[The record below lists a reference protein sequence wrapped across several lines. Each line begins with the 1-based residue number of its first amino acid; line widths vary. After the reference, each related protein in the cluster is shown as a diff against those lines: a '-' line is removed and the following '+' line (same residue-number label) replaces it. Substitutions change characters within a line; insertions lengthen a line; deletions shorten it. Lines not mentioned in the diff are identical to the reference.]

1 MLRLNDVYNYQ
12 NVKFR
17 ILSKFSK
24 GYIWINID
32 SKSALPEYIEQSLL
46 IDLIEAGECF
56 LDTDP
61 FKDLTLIIEEPNS
74 KNAIKRDENFQL
86 IEPII
91 THPEFHNPSIR
102 GNLVKN
108 ILENHKTT
116 KQTIYRLLRYYW
128 QRGQT
133 PNSLLR
139 SYNRKTEV
147 RKIEKKLG
155 RPRKF
160 TEGQGAIITDEI
172 KRLFNIV
179 INQNLLNK
187 KQHSLIYAYRQ
198 FQLRFKSLYPV
209 IADEDIP
216 TIRQFKYFYDKQY
229 GQSDKVV
236 KRTEKKIYDKDIRQL
251 KSTVNTY
258 VLGTGSK
265 YEIDA
270 TIADI
275 YLLSDSDRQ
284 SIVGRPIVY
293 LVVDVFS
300 RMVTGFY
307 IGFENTSYVTAM
319 QAFKVA
325 VTDKVELCRKFDIE
339 IKTEDWPCVG
349 LPEAILADRGELLG
363 YQVETIEKN
372 FSIRIENTPAY
383 RGDLK
388 GIVERYFR
396 TIQAKFKPFTA
407 GFGLV
412 QGVKEVRRG
421 GHDYRHDATLTIS
434 DFTKIIINSIIIHN
448 TTQQLVKY
456 DREPDM
462 PPDMPLIPINI
473 WYWGIQNRTGKLRS
487 VDADVLSIAL
497 LPRQKA
503 TMSDLGLKVFGVYYH
518 CKEVTEKGWLHRKSS
533 VSRPK
538 FLEVGYEL
546 SDASKIYIF
555 YEENSL
561 KYWEATLSDR
571 SREFE
576 GCNWWEVWQIQSIQK
591 STLSKQTVKSNLAL
605 AELDKKN
612 LEIIELAKQRKNP
625 SKESRASQISKIK
638 ENRQKERNLE
648 RTERKPYVQLD
659 KPNLRIIKN
668 TTIDVT
674 DEDIALKNPIY
685 KNLLFEDE

>member
-1 MLRLNDVYNYQ
+1 MRINDVYENQ
-12 NVKFR
+12 GTKFR
-17 ILSKFSK
+17 ILSEFAS
-24 GYIWINID
+24 GYIWINIESD
-32 SKSALPEYIEQSLL
+32 AALPEYIEYSLL
-46 IDLIEAGECF
+46 IELIEQGTCV
-56 LDTDP
+56 LVDDP
-61 FKDLTLIIEEPNS
+61 FKGLASIFEEPTS
-74 KNAIKRDENFQL
+74 KNAIKRDTNFQL
-86 IEPII
+86 IQPII
-91 THPEFHNPSIR
+91 THAEFHNPSIR
-102 GNLVKN
+102 GDLINT

-116 KQTIYRLLRYYW
+116 KQTIYRLLRNYW
-128 QRGQT
+128 QRGQI
-133 PNSLLR
+133 PNALLR
-139 SYNRKTEV
+139 TYTRTSDKRNV
-147 RKIEKKLG
+147 EKKLG
-155 RPRKF
+155 RPRKYM
-160 TEGQGAIITDEI
+160 EEAGVIVTDEI
-172 KRLFNIV
+172 KKLFHLV
-179 INQNLLNK
+179 INQTLLNNK
-187 KQHSLIYAYRQ
+187 KHSIMYAYRQ
-198 FQLRFKSLYPV
+198 FQLRYKSLNPNV
-209 IADEDIP
+209 LDEDIP
-216 TIRQFKYFYDKQY
+216 TIRQFKYFYDKEYSQAEKIV
-229 GQSDKVV
+229 Q
-236 KRTEKKIYDKDIRQL
+236 RTTKKIYNKDIRQL
-251 KSTVNTY
+251 KSTVNTHI
-258 VLGTGSK
+258 LGTGSK

-293 LVVDVFS
+293 LVVDSFS
-300 RMVTGFY
+300 RMVAGFY
-307 IGFENTSYVTAM
+307 IGFENPSYVVAM
-319 QAFKVA
+319 QAFQVA
-325 VTDKVELCRKFDIE
+325 VTDKVELCKKFGIE
-339 IKTEDWPCVG
+339 ITTEDWPCVG
-349 LPEAILADRGELLG
+349 LPETILADRGELLG
-363 YQVETIEKN
+363 YQIETIEKN
-372 FSIRIENTPAY
+372 FSIRIENTSAY

-388 GIVERYFR
+388 GIVERYFN
-396 TIQAKFKPFTA
+396 TIQAEFKPFTSEH
-407 GFGLV
+407 GLV
-412 QGVKEVRRG
+412 EGVKEVRRG

-503 TMSDLGLKVFGVYYH
+503 TMSDFGLKVFGVYYH

>member
-1 MLRLNDVYNYQ
+1 M
-12 NVKFR
+12 
-17 ILSKFSK
+17 
-24 GYIWINID
+24 
-32 SKSALPEYIEQSLL
+32 
-46 IDLIEAGECF
+46 
-56 LDTDP
+56 
-61 FKDLTLIIEEPNS
+61 
-74 KNAIKRDENFQL
+74 
-86 IEPII
+86 
-91 THPEFHNPSIR
+91 
-102 GNLVKN
+102 
-108 ILENHKTT
+108 
-116 KQTIYRLLRYYW
+116 
-128 QRGQT
+128 
-133 PNSLLR
+133 
-139 SYNRKTEV
+139 
-147 RKIEKKLG
+147 
-155 RPRKF
+155 
-160 TEGQGAIITDEI
+160 
-172 KRLFNIV
+172 
-179 INQNLLNK
+179 
-187 KQHSLIYAYRQ
+187 
-198 FQLRFKSLYPV
+198 
-209 IADEDIP
+209 
-216 TIRQFKYFYDKQY
+216 
-229 GQSDKVV
+229 
-236 KRTEKKIYDKDIRQL
+236 
-251 KSTVNTY
+251 
-258 VLGTGSK
+258 
-265 YEIDA
+265 
-270 TIADI
+270 
-275 YLLSDSDRQ
+275 LSDSDRQ

-325 VTDKVELCRKFDIE
+325 VTDKVELCKKFDIE